1 MLKFSITN
9 YLWGYKT
16 SEVSK
21 YLDNLKTT
29 LIVFKHTSSTSACLW
44 IIQLE
49 LWSSEEENEE
59 AFILN
64 GLKRPNFPTVRRQ
77 RLFQLHRGLY
87 QKTAPPTTPPRLSS
101 QVG

>member
-1 MLKFSITN
+1 MLKFSVTN
-9 YLWGYKT
+9 YLCGYKT

-77 RLFQLHRGLY
+77 RLFSFTEDFIRKQLHP
-87 QKTAPPTTPPRLSS
+87 QLSS